1 MKNWLSK
8 FAFTFSLYRYTA
20 WEKRASEEEQ
30 AGKLA
35 TEMSLDEAKA
45 DGGDA
50 MDHDGGGGGGGGGV
64 DAAAAAAAAVE
75 PVHTTATAT
84 AATPAATPAPGA
96 ADGAEEEEAATD
108 EAAAAVRTYP
118 DDASPVRR
126 GRRRAG
132 TLPPARRHLPPRV
145 LARVRPLRGGDWTRR
160 DATRLTPMTVAPG

>member
-118 DDASPVRR
+118 DDASPSGADVAALGPYRLH
-126 GRRRAG
+126 GVIS
-132 TLPPARRHLPPRV
+132 HLGSSPECGHYV
-145 LARVRPLRGGDWTRR
+145 VGIGR
-160 DATRLTPMTVAPG
+160 DATRRD